1 MKKFITIFL
10 FLIIGMVAFAQQNY
24 QDVVYLKNGS
34 IIRGTII
41 EQVPN
46 VSLKIETADKS
57 VMVYKM
63 DEIEKISK
71 ELIQNVSGTS
81 NKSSG
86 LKSGY
91 LGILNVG
98 YGFGVGHDS
107 KGIDFGKFDF
117 INGYQFNP
125 YFSLGFGTGL
135 KFYFDESNTSLVI
148 PLFADFRAHF
158 IDYMVSPYVAV
169 GIGYT
174 LEATPEFRGLGFMLN
189 PSLGASIKI
198 SKRSALNIGVGYLMQ
213 RSEGGSLNSINLDFG
228 ISF

>member
-1 MKKFITIFL
+1 
-10 FLIIGMVAFAQQNY
+10 MVAFAQQNY